1 MRNDSLLTILLPVA
15 VAASA
20 VAICVNSLLMCPEPL
35 FCSLLTRTITKR
47 AVAWVGSLQPECTV
61 PMSTWNFR
69 NFKPEYFVE
78 WKASVVYNNLIMCL
92 SSITINHWSGLVPVP
107 LLPRPSRSVYFGD
120 VSKTLGPR
128 DPKPIG
134 RAIAEN
140 LKEKSLLTYK
150 VSNTFMRVPNRVL
163 QSRNLEPNFAQS
175 RIPAFF
181 QSRISPS
188 FCFKIPNPELQ
199 IREIP
204 HPGKLFLIPFG
215 IILLFTF

>member
-1 MRNDSLLTILLPVA
+1 M
-15 VAASA
+15 
-20 VAICVNSLLMCPEPL
+20 
-35 FCSLLTRTITKR
+35 
-47 AVAWVGSLQPECTV
+47 
-61 PMSTWNFR
+61 
-69 NFKPEYFVE
+69 
-78 WKASVVYNNLIMCL
+78 VYNNLIMCL

-107 LLPRPSRSVYFGD
+107 LLPRRSRSVYFGD

-150 VSNTFMRVPNRVL
+150 VSNTFMRVPYRVL
-163 QSRNLEPNFAQS
+163 QSRNLESNFAQS

-199 IREIP
+199 IKEIP
-204 HPGKLFLIPFG
+204 HPGKPISDTVWYNFIVHVLKHGKTNMLHDSNFSDVS
-215 IILLFTF
+215 FTPI